1 MQPKS
6 ELQKNRKEMI
16 KTLNSNNNKNTKKNT
31 KKEIT
36 KKNKKNNNNNI
47 NNSTIKEI
55 NNANDYYNAIY
66 NKNEEEENNKRI
78 KEIEEEIKL
87 KREEEKRKKLELLN
101 NPKNNE
107 LLKLEIKVLRKLY
120 GDLFIRIPNTFKQNN
135 LTFENFVYEFG
146 QEIHELF
153 EFDKSNPSYD
163 NLLRDVNIL
172 VIQKYPISPDL
183 TKFNRKELKKYFYDL
198 GINDDWALVEKYK
211 SEMDKK
217 EEKERLMKIADSMKE
232 YYKMLNDQIE
242 EKKNIEKKEE
252 EKKEEEKRK
261 KREEFEKIKMINQ
274 KKIEQLKKNEKLME
288 MLDKEKFEQINENDK
303 IKKYYL
309 QNLEEENNNID
320 ENNVNLIKF
329 KLDNAMAIQ
338 TRQMDNY
345 NQKFLYQPKVVLN
358 TGYSI
363 SDDQI
368 SSMVDKIMQKK
379 KEQNIYHFLNLDNE
393 LNEENNNNNMQN
405 EKLNFDTDEKM
416 ADVNNIDGIN
426 LDIENKVNKI
436 LAKQKY
442 KINK

>member
-36 KKNKKNNNNNI
+36 KKNKKNNNNI
-47 NNSTIKEI
+47 NNSTIKQI
-55 NNANDYYNAIY
+55 NNINDYYNAIN
-66 NKNEEEENNKRI
+66 NKNEEEENNRRI
-78 KEIEEEIKL
+78 KKIEEEIKL

-172 VIQKYPISPDL
+172 VIQKYPVSPDL

-242 EKKNIEKKEE
+242 EKKNIERKEE